1 MIFQI
6 GVENNNE
13 GRSLAWALEHPGCYA
28 YGVNGEGAA
37 LNLESALNNYA
48 GWILRHET
56 KSWLSFSPDEIETV
70 INGTWD
76 DYFINDN
83 LDKVTEADGYS
94 VEAFFPYDW
103 KPLET
108 LEIEHAIK
116 MLDWT
121 RSDILKVVEGLS
133 EEKLN
138 ATYSTERW
146 SINGILGHVGGAEYW
161 YLQCLGL
168 AFPRTELPEEPLARM
183 KKVRNHF
190 NSTLRSLEGVK
201 KVIGVSGEFWSPRKM
216 LRKALWHE
224 RDHTEHIRKLL

>member
-70 INGTWD
+70 INGIWD

-190 NSTLRSLEGVK
+190 NSTLRGLEGVK